1 MGLYQIV
8 NKKKKG
14 RVVLD
19 EPRKPMKVGHSDPIW
34 LLSDNWKT
42 SNPKK
47 MIKISLDTKTHISK
61 IFEFLLNK
69 QIFL

>member
-1 MGLYQIV
+1 
-8 NKKKKG
+8 
-14 RVVLD
+14 LD